1 MTRTVWRI
9 FFILCI
15 FWTLAGCQTR
25 QAELGMPTADVLRG
39 PYEAPALA
47 GEGRFA
53 LYGWEVV
60 AAEAQAA
67 KLAAAQTAVS
77 SRAEVL
83 RGPYEAPT
91 LGGEG
96 RFALYGWEVV
106 AAEAQG
112 GRGEIAT
119 ADVLRAPYDAP
130 GLWTAVPADELAGYV
145 HPDVLVTTEWLATH
159 LGEPGLRVIDVRRP
173 TGVANFAVAHIPTAQ
188 YLDLIVD
195 LMDHDPNQ
203 MALDLIK
210 AESFAALMGR
220 LGIANDSTVVVYDA
234 EGGTAAATL
243 WWALRYYGHADVHLL
258 NGGLVKWL
266 LEGRETTYAATT
278 YAPSVY
284 TVQVHSDLL
293 ATAAD
298 VAAAQEDPTA
308 FLVDARPLETYT
320 GASYLSAAPRAG
332 HVPGSHTLPARWQI
346 DPQRKTILP
355 GEQLAV
361 TLAMM
366 GISPEQ
372 RGIAYCGNGQLA
384 AFDALLLSLMGYDQV
399 AVYDSGWLEWGT
411 LPEMPVETGC
421 PECEP
426 M

>member
-9 FFILCI
+9 VFILCI
-15 FWTLAGCQTR
+15 LWTLAGCQTR
-25 QAELGMPTADVLRG
+25 QAEQGAPTADVLRG

-47 GEGRFA
+47 E
-53 LYGWEVV
+53 
-60 AAEAQAA
+60 
-67 KLAAAQTAVS
+67 
-77 SRAEVL
+77 
-83 RGPYEAPT
+83 
-91 LGGEG
+91 GGEG

-112 GRGEIAT
+112 GLGETAT
-119 ADVLRAPYDAP
+119 ADVLRSPYDAP

-145 HPDVLVTTEWLATH
+145 HPEVLVTTEWLATH
-159 LGEPGLRVIDVRRP
+159 LGEPALRVVDVRRP

-195 LMDHDPNQ
+195 LMDHDPNRV
-203 MALDLIK
+203 ALDLIE
-210 AESFAALMGR
+210 AEPFAALMGR

-243 WWALRYYGHADVHLL
+243 WWALRYYGHTDVHLL

-284 TVQVHSDLL
+284 TVQVHPELL

-308 FLVDARPLETYT
+308 FLVDARPLDIYT
-320 GASYLSAAPRAG
+320 GESCLSAAPRAG

-346 DPQRKTILP
+346 DPQRKTLLP

>member
-25 QAELGMPTADVLRG
+25 QAEQGMPTADVLRG

-130 GLWTAVPADELAGYV
+130 GLWTAVPADELAG
-145 HPDVLVTTEWLATH
+145 
-159 LGEPGLRVIDVRRP
+159 
-173 TGVANFAVAHIPTAQ
+173 
-188 YLDLIVD
+188 
-195 LMDHDPNQ
+195 
-203 MALDLIK
+203 
-210 AESFAALMGR
+210 
-220 LGIANDSTVVVYDA
+220 
-234 EGGTAAATL
+234 
-243 WWALRYYGHADVHLL
+243 
-258 NGGLVKWL
+258 
-266 LEGRETTYAATT
+266 
-278 YAPSVY
+278 
-284 TVQVHSDLL
+284 
-293 ATAAD
+293 
-298 VAAAQEDPTA
+298 
-308 FLVDARPLETYT
+308 
-320 GASYLSAAPRAG
+320 
-332 HVPGSHTLPARWQI
+332 
-346 DPQRKTILP
+346 
-355 GEQLAV
+355 
-361 TLAMM
+361 
-366 GISPEQ
+366 
-372 RGIAYCGNGQLA
+372 
-384 AFDALLLSLMGYDQV
+384 
-399 AVYDSGWLEWGT
+399 
-411 LPEMPVETGC
+411 
-421 PECEP
+421 
-426 M
+426 